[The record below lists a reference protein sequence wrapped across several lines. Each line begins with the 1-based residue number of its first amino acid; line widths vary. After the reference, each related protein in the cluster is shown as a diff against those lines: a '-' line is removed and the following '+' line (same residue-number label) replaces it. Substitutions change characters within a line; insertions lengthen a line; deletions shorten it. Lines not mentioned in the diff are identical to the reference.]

1 MRFKQLTQVIGIGR
15 LNGTYSPRQ
24 LKVLVIISMMLI
36 VSFLFFSGRE
46 NIFTISGQTESIS
59 LTFTSNQLNKW
70 DISGASLLRDFNDF
84 EPKHLTQQEVYFSPA
99 QGASAIVSRKLNRST
114 EEIFIVISKDEGSV
128 GEIETESGIEK
139 LGSYIEISIPLVQAR
154 IFPFV
159 GALSIGEDVAV
170 GVDSILLSGTV
181 KIIEQEFLSKGR
193 YIAGE
198 YNLDRG
204 DRVELF
210 MDDELLQASQVKGFM
225 RFTKDNPIDIT
236 CHGVGEVVKV
246 ERLGSAGYAI
256 SPSVWARLAKDPF
269 ITAVTSLFATL
280 LLLMEFTELI
290 FNISSKK
297 EE

>member
-36 VSFLFFSGRE
+36 VSVLFFSGRE

-70 DISGASLLRDFNDF
+70 DISGASLLSDFNDF

-114 EEIFIVISKDEGSV
+114 EEIFIVISKYEGSV
-128 GEIETESGIEK
+128 GEIETENGIEK

-210 MDDELLQASQVKGFM
+210 MDDELQQASQVKGFM
-225 RFTKDNPIDIT
+225 RLTKDNPIDIT

>member
-170 GVDSILLSGTV
+170 GVDSVLLSGTV